1 MCPPLLQ
8 AGVRLLVLNDL
19 LVRLAQNLEVTGPD
33 LLQIGQ
39 IASPPFLV
47 DLHNT
52 HGDILDQNFTVL
64 SDDIGI
70 GKRCAGVRIDIAGD
84 VRCGHAR
91 LSDTIGRSF
100 FEDKILIQEVG
111 RPLGSIGAGDL
122 DKALVKAGCLLVM
135 YVGDNAAAD
144 FLALQTCGCKLIK
157 DAHRRSRAAQDLTH
171 TAALGNAVN
180 GQVVDDIVLSYHPTG
195 QTTHL
200 GEGNAQVAADGF
212 THHGISGILQFDGH
226 AVALVVGHG
235 QRRGL
240 QTIDVQEQRMYVN
253 NFF

>member
-100 FEDKILIQEVG
+100 FEEML
-111 RPLGSIGAGDL
+111 
-122 DKALVKAGCLLVM
+122 KALPWFGQMDGYNLTITAVDLQR
-135 YVGDNAAAD
+135 DAAD
-144 FLALQTCGCKLIK
+144 RFAFQCPELC
-157 DAHRRSRAAQDLTH
+157 
-171 TAALGNAVN
+171 
-180 GQVVDDIVLSYHPTG
+180 
-195 QTTHL
+195 
-200 GEGNAQVAADGF
+200 
-212 THHGISGILQFDGH
+212 
-226 AVALVVGHG
+226 
-235 QRRGL
+235 
-240 QTIDVQEQRMYVN
+240 
-253 NFF
+253 

>member
-91 LSDTIGRSF
+91 LSDVS
-100 FEDKILIQEVG
+100 
-111 RPLGSIGAGDL
+111 
-122 DKALVKAGCLLVM
+122 
-135 YVGDNAAAD
+135 
-144 FLALQTCGCKLIK
+144 
-157 DAHRRSRAAQDLTH
+157 AQ
-171 TAALGNAVN
+171 
-180 GQVVDDIVLSYHPTG
+180 
-195 QTTHL
+195 
-200 GEGNAQVAADGF
+200 
-212 THHGISGILQFDGH
+212 
-226 AVALVVGHG
+226 
-235 QRRGL
+235 
-240 QTIDVQEQRMYVN
+240 
-253 NFF
+253 